1 MTHRLAA
8 RRAAAGKP
16 VVDIAV
22 GGGLAR
28 PSQIFKALALGAPYV
43 RAVCMSRVFMVPA
56 FLGCNIEGVLRPERR
71 AEVNGS
77 WDSLPKSV
85 SDIGQTPEDIFAGYD
100 ALRERLGSDEMR
112 RVPFGA
118 IAMWTLCDRLGAGLQ
133 LHMGGARKFAV
144 DLIGRDDISAAN
156 RETAEATGIDLITE
170 QDMELAE
177 RLVVG

>member
-1 MTHRLAA
+1 M
-8 RRAAAGKP
+8 
-16 VVDIAV
+16 
-22 GGGLAR
+22 
-28 PSQIFKALALGAPYV
+28 
-43 RAVCMSRVFMVPA
+43 
-56 FLGCNIEGVLRPERR
+56 LRPERR